1 MSADDQ
7 TEAAWR
13 TGPVAITGASG
24 HVARFVRARLASL
37 PNEVRPL
44 GRGDD
49 LAAALADAD
58 AVIHLAG
65 TLQPMGD
72 NSYEEAN
79 VGTVRRTVEALA
91 GSTVRR
97 VLLLS
102 YVGADAA
109 SDNAYLRSKGE
120 AERLVL
126 GCGREGV
133 VLRST
138 FIFGPS
144 DDPGPSAAPFIA
156 DHGHPVALVGSG
168 RQRYAPVYVADVAE
182 ALVRFALDR
191 ATPTGTFA
199 IAGPRALT
207 VDDFAAALSGGHARE
222 RHLRRPVA
230 RALAHL
236 TPRLT
241 PAMVDVLAADSVS
254 DGAASADRVLGMRLH
269 SVADAYASA
278 A

>member
-1 MSADDQ
+1 MVADDP
-7 TEAAWR
+7 TLVPWR

-24 HVARFVRARLASL
+24 HVGRFVRARLAGL

-49 LAAALADAD
+49 LAAAFADAD

-65 TLQPMGD
+65 TLQPLGE

-91 GSTVRR
+91 GSAVTR

-109 SDNAYLRSKGE
+109 SDNAYLRTKGE

-133 VLRST
+133 VVRST
-138 FIFGPS
+138 FIFGPP
-144 DDPGPSAAPFIA
+144 DDPGPSAAPFIS
-156 DHGHPVALVGSG
+156 HGHAVAVIGSG

-182 ALVRFALDR
+182 ALVRFALDP
-191 ATPTGTFA
+191 ATPTGTFG
-199 IAGPRALT
+199 ITGPRALT

-222 RHLRRPVA
+222 RHLRGPVA

-241 PAMVDVLAADSVS
+241 PAMVNVLAADSVS

-269 SVADAYASA
+269 SVADTYASA